1 MRSTLYLQNYRLDF
15 SGQSEVSSTQSTL
28 LSDNHSLSFSPTVC
42 VVRYLGQ
49 SKLLATSSSGSA
61 SVSNSHSSSGTGSV
75 SGSGSVTAAPST
87 ISENDKSFQ
96 TEFTN
101 WLDADF
107 WTDLGPEGSSTFQGE
122 TNIESRNKDA
132 I

>member
-1 MRSTLYLQNYRLDF
+1 M
-15 SGQSEVSSTQSTL
+15 SSTQSNL

-49 SKLLATSSSGSA
+49 SKLPATSSSSSA
-61 SVSNSHSSSGTGSV
+61 SVSITHSSSGSGTG
-75 SGSGSVTAAPST
+75 SGSGSVSSVSAGPTN